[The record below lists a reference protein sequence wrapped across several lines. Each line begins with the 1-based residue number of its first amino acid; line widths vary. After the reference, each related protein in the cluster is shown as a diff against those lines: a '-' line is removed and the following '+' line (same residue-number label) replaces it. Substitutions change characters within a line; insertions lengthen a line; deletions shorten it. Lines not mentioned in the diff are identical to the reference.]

1 MKRVVLAL
9 AVVLMALPIYATDRD
24 DVDGSPIVV
33 NVPDGL
39 TDWQWGR
46 AVLHDNGP
54 LVTNP
59 GGGSGGADISE
70 LQTAIGMGTYGFGHQ
85 VSAGNRIADD
95 FDVVDAAG
103 WHIDTITFFAYQ
115 TGAPTSGTITAV
127 NLQIWDN
134 VPGTGTVVWGD
145 DTTNVMTSTGWTN
158 IYRVLDT
165 APTDTQR
172 AIMANVVT
180 VNVDL
185 PQGTYWL
192 DWQSDGS
199 LSSGPWAPPITI
211 LGQTTT
217 GNAMQYTTTNGFWDV
232 VVDGGTGTGQGFPF
246 IIEGDIL
253 PVELQSF
260 SVE

>member
-9 AVVLMALPIYATDRD
+9 AVVLMALPLYATDRD
-24 DVDGSPIVV
+24 VADDSPFVV
-33 NVPDGL
+33 NPPDGL
-39 TDWQWGR
+39 TDWEWGR
-46 AVLHDNGP
+46 IVLYDNGP

-70 LQTAIGMGTYGFGHQ
+70 VQTGLGMTIYGFGHQ
-85 VSAGNRIADD
+85 VSSGNRIADD
-95 FDVVDAAG
+95 FTVTDAAG

-115 TGAPTSGTITAV
+115 TGASTTSTITAV
-127 NLQIWDN
+127 NLRIWDDI
-134 VPGTGTVVWGD
+134 PDTGNIVWGD
-145 DTTNVMTSTGWTN
+145 DTTNVMTDTQWTN

-165 APTDTQR
+165 SPTNTDR

-211 LGQTTT
+211 LGTTAT
-217 GNAMQYTTTNGFWDV
+217 GNAMQYTTTNGFWDICT
-232 VVDGGTGTGQGFPF
+232 DSGTGDQQGFPF
-246 IIEGDIL
+246 IIDGAIL

-260 SVE
+260 SIE